1 MQDKYIIKNN
11 CNKTCNYF
19 KVANIEI
26 NNIKMRKLN
35 INNFII
41 ILMLVLPIILNAQK
55 KQDIEAI
62 KEMCGCFEIDFKFSE
77 TFQYSN
83 DSNYSKSKNYN
94 AKALEYAMLIKDE
107 KGHISIQHL
116 LVMGDYVIKHW
127 RQDWIY
133 QNKDLLKYDGN
144 NNWKYISKN
153 KKDVKGQWTQKVFQ
167 VDDSPRYEGSATWV
181 HTDGKSY
188 WENSSYAPLPRREY
202 TKRDDYNVMIRGNRH
217 EITKYGWVHDQDNFK
232 VVKDS
237 ESNSE
242 VIIASEKGLNTYTR
256 VDESKCKE
264 AINWWDEN
272 NEKWSLVLE
281 KWNSIYSKKDDISLR
296 RSVENKPLFSFLFD
310 ENVVKRDEIGLIIDR
325 FVID

>member
-1 MQDKYIIKNN
+1 MK
-11 CNKTCNYF
+11 
-19 KVANIEI
+19 
-26 NNIKMRKLN
+26 KLN
-35 INNFII
+35 INNFLI
-41 ILMLVLPIILNAQK
+41 ILLLVSPIILNAQK

-62 KEMCGCFEIDFKFSE
+62 KKMCGCFEIDFKFSE
-77 TFQYSN
+77 TFQFSN

-107 KGHISIQHL
+107 KDHISIQHL

-133 QNKDLLKYDGN
+133 QNKDFLKYDGN
-144 NNWKYISKN
+144 TNWKYITKT

-181 HTDGKSY
+181 HVDGKSY

-202 TKRDDYNVMIRGNRH
+202 TKRNDYNIMIRGNRH
-217 EITKYGWVHDQDNFK
+217 EITKYGWLHDQDNFK
-232 VVKDS
+232 VVKDL
-237 ESNSE
+237 ESDSE
-242 VIIASEKGLNTYTR
+242 VIIASEKGLNKYTK
-256 VDESKCKE
+256 VDESKCNE
-264 AINWWDEN
+264 AKKWWDEN
-272 NEKWSLVLE
+272 NQKWSFVLN

-296 RSVENKPLFSFLFD
+296 QTVENKPLFSFLFD
-310 ENVVKRDEIGLIIDR
+310 ENVVKRGEIGLIIDR

>member
-1 MQDKYIIKNN
+1 
-11 CNKTCNYF
+11 
-19 KVANIEI
+19 
-26 NNIKMRKLN
+26 MRKLN
-35 INNFII
+35 INNFLI
-41 ILMLVLPIILNAQK
+41 ILLLVSPIILNAQK

-107 KGHISIQHL
+107 KDHISIQHL

-133 QNKDLLKYDGN
+133 QNKDFLKYDGN
-144 NNWKYISKN
+144 TNWKYMSKT

-181 HTDGKSY
+181 HVDGKSY

-202 TKRDDYNVMIRGNRH
+202 TKRDDYNILIRGNRH
-217 EITKYGWVHDQDNFK
+217 EITEYGWLHDQDNFK
-232 VVKDS
+232 LVKDLKS
-237 ESNSE
+237 DSE
-242 VIIASEKGLNTYTR
+242 VIIASEKGLNRYTK
-256 VDESKCKE
+256 VDESKCNE
-264 AINWWDEN
+264 AIKWWDKN
-272 NEKWSLVLE
+272 KEKWSFVLN
-281 KWNSIYSKKDDISLR
+281 KWNSIYSKKDDISLKQT
-296 RSVENKPLFSFLFD
+296 VENKPLFSFLFD

>member
-1 MQDKYIIKNN
+1 
-11 CNKTCNYF
+11 
-19 KVANIEI
+19 
-26 NNIKMRKLN
+26 MRKLN
-35 INNFII
+35 INNFLI
-41 ILMLVLPIILNAQK
+41 ILILVSPIILNAQK

-77 TFQYSN
+77 TFQFSN

-107 KGHISIQHL
+107 KDHISIQHL

-133 QNKDLLKYDGN
+133 QNKDFLKYDGN
-144 NNWKYISKN
+144 TNWKYMSKT

-181 HTDGKSY
+181 HVDGKSY

-202 TKRDDYNVMIRGNRH
+202 TKRNDYNIMIRGNRH
-217 EITKYGWVHDQDNFK
+217 EITKYGWLHDQDNFK
-232 VVKDS
+232 VVKDL
-237 ESNSE
+237 ESDSE
-242 VIIASEKGLNTYTR
+242 VIIASEKGLNKYTK
-256 VDESKCKE
+256 VDESKCNE
-264 AINWWDEN
+264 AKKWWDEN
-272 NEKWSLVLE
+272 NQKWSFVLN
-281 KWNSIYSKKDDISLR
+281 KWNSIYSKKDNISLR
-296 RSVENKPLFSFLFD
+296 QTVENKPLFSFLFE
-310 ENVVKRDEIGLIIDR
+310 ENVVREDEIGLIIDR

>member
-1 MQDKYIIKNN
+1 
-11 CNKTCNYF
+11 
-19 KVANIEI
+19 
-26 NNIKMRKLN
+26 MRKLN
-35 INNFII
+35 IYNLII
-41 ILMLVLPIILNAQK
+41 ILLLVSPIIINAQK

-77 TFQYSN
+77 TFQYIN

-94 AKALEYAMLIKDE
+94 AKALEYAKLIKDE

-116 LVMGDYVIKHW
+116 LVMGDYIIKHW
-127 RQDWIY
+127 RQDWIF

-144 NNWKYISKN
+144 NNWKYISKT

-181 HTDGKSY
+181 HADGKSY

-202 TKRDDYNVMIRGNRH
+202 TKRNDYNIMIRGNRH
-217 EITKYGWVHDQDNFK
+217 EITKDGWVHDQDNFK

-237 ESNSE
+237 ESDSE
-242 VIIASEKGLNTYTR
+242 VIIASEKGINTYTR
-256 VDESKCKE
+256 VDESNCKE
-264 AINWWDEN
+264 AIKWWDEN
-272 NEKWSLVLE
+272 NEKWLLVLE

-296 RSVENKPLFSFLFD
+296 QSVENKPLFSFLFD

>member
-1 MQDKYIIKNN
+1 
-11 CNKTCNYF
+11 
-19 KVANIEI
+19 
-26 NNIKMRKLN
+26 MRKLN
-35 INNFII
+35 INNFLI
-41 ILMLVLPIILNAQK
+41 ILILVSPIILNAQK

-77 TFQYSN
+77 TFQFSN

-107 KGHISIQHL
+107 KDHISIQHL

-133 QNKDLLKYDGN
+133 QNKDFLKYDGN
-144 NNWKYISKN
+144 TNWKYMSKT

-181 HTDGKSY
+181 HVDGKSY

-202 TKRDDYNVMIRGNRH
+202 TKRNDYNIMIRGNRH
-217 EITKYGWVHDQDNFK
+217 EITKYGWLHDQDNFK
-232 VVKDS
+232 VVKDL
-237 ESNSE
+237 ESDYE
-242 VIIASEKGLNTYTR
+242 VIIASEKGLNKYTK
-256 VDESKCKE
+256 VDESKCNE
-264 AINWWDEN
+264 AKKWWDEN
-272 NEKWSLVLE
+272 NQKWSFVLN

-296 RSVENKPLFSFLFD
+296 QTVENKPLFSFLFE
-310 ENVVKRDEIGLIIDR
+310 ENVVREDEIGLIIDR

>member
-1 MQDKYIIKNN
+1 
-11 CNKTCNYF
+11 
-19 KVANIEI
+19 
-26 NNIKMRKLN
+26 
-35 INNFII
+35 
-41 ILMLVLPIILNAQK
+41 MLVLPIILNAQK

-94 AKALEYAMLIKDE
+94 AKALEYAKLIKDE

-202 TKRDDYNVMIRGNRH
+202 TKRDDYNIMIRGNRH

>member
-1 MQDKYIIKNN
+1 
-11 CNKTCNYF
+11 
-19 KVANIEI
+19 
-26 NNIKMRKLN
+26 
-35 INNFII
+35 
-41 ILMLVLPIILNAQK
+41 MLVLPIILNAQK

-94 AKALEYAMLIKDE
+94 AKALEYAKLIKDE

-181 HTDGKSY
+181 HADGKSY

-242 VIIASEKGLNTYTR
+242 LIIASEKGLNTYTR

-296 RSVENKPLFSFLFD
+296 QSVENKPLFSFLFD
-310 ENVVKRDEIGLIIDR
+310 ENVVKKDEIGLIIDR

>member
-1 MQDKYIIKNN
+1 
-11 CNKTCNYF
+11 
-19 KVANIEI
+19 
-26 NNIKMRKLN
+26 
-35 INNFII
+35 
-41 ILMLVLPIILNAQK
+41 MLIFSISSVKAQK

-62 KEMCGCFEIDFKFSE
+62 KQMCGCFEIDFKFSE

-94 AKALEYAMLIKDE
+94 SKALEYAKLIKDE

-144 NNWKYISKN
+144 NNWKYISKA
-153 KKDVKGQWTQKVFQ
+153 KKDVKGQWTQKVYQ
-167 VDDSPRYEGSATWV
+167 VDDSPRYEGSATWL
-181 HTDGKSY
+181 HIDDKSY

-202 TKRDDYNVMIRGNRH
+202 TKRNDYNIMIRGNRH
-217 EITKYGWVHDQDNFK
+217 EITKDGWVHDQDNYK

-237 ESNSE
+237 KNNSE
-242 VIIASEKGLNTYTR
+242 IIIAAEKGLNKYTR
-256 VDESKCKE
+256 VDDSRCNE
-264 AINWWDEN
+264 AISWWSEN
-272 NEKWSLVLE
+272 KTKWLLIRD
-281 KWNSIYSKKDDISLR
+281 KWNSIYSQKDNISLR
-296 RSVENKPLFSFLFD
+296 RSVDSKPLFSFLFD
-310 ENVVKRDEIGLIIDR
+310 ENVIKKEEIGLIIDT

>member
-1 MQDKYIIKNN
+1 
-11 CNKTCNYF
+11 
-19 KVANIEI
+19 
-26 NNIKMRKLN
+26 MRKLN

-41 ILMLVLPIILNAQK
+41 TLLLVLPIILNAQK
-55 KQDIEAI
+55 KQDNEAI

-94 AKALEYAMLIKDE
+94 AKALEYAKLIKDE

-181 HTDGKSY
+181 HADGKSY

-202 TKRDDYNVMIRGNRH
+202 TKRNDYNVMIRGNRH

>member
-1 MQDKYIIKNN
+1 
-11 CNKTCNYF
+11 
-19 KVANIEI
+19 
-26 NNIKMRKLN
+26 MRKLN

-41 ILMLVLPIILNAQK
+41 TLLLVLPIILNAQK
-55 KQDIEAI
+55 KQDNEAI

-94 AKALEYAMLIKDE
+94 AKALEYAKLIKDE

-181 HTDGKSY
+181 HADGKSY

-232 VVKDS
+232 VVRDS

>member
-1 MQDKYIIKNN
+1 
-11 CNKTCNYF
+11 
-19 KVANIEI
+19 
-26 NNIKMRKLN
+26 MRKLN
-35 INNFII
+35 INNLII
-41 ILMLVLPIILNAQK
+41 ILLLVSPIITNAQK

-94 AKALEYAMLIKDE
+94 AKALEYAKLIKDE
-107 KGHISIQHL
+107 KDHISIQHL
-116 LVMGDYVIKHW
+116 LVMGDYIIKHW
-127 RQDWIY
+127 RQDWVF

-144 NNWKYISKN
+144 NNWKYISKT
-153 KKDVKGQWTQKVFQ
+153 KQDVKGQWTQKVFQ

-181 HTDGKSY
+181 HADGKSY

-202 TKRDDYNVMIRGNRH
+202 TKRNDYNIMIRGNRH
-217 EITKYGWVHDQDNFK
+217 EITKDGWVHDQDNFK

-237 ESNSE
+237 ESDSE
-242 VIIASEKGLNTYTR
+242 VIIASEKGINTYTR
-256 VDESKCKE
+256 VDESNCKE
-264 AINWWDEN
+264 AIKWWDEN
-272 NEKWSLVLE
+272 NEKWLLVLE

-296 RSVENKPLFSFLFD
+296 QSVENKPLFSFLFD

>member
-1 MQDKYIIKNN
+1 
-11 CNKTCNYF
+11 
-19 KVANIEI
+19 
-26 NNIKMRKLN
+26 
-35 INNFII
+35 
-41 ILMLVLPIILNAQK
+41 MLVLPIILNAQK

-94 AKALEYAMLIKDE
+94 AKALEYAKLIKDE

-181 HTDGKSY
+181 HADGRSY

-202 TKRDDYNVMIRGNRH
+202 TKRDDYNIMIRGNRH

>member
-1 MQDKYIIKNN
+1 
-11 CNKTCNYF
+11 
-19 KVANIEI
+19 
-26 NNIKMRKLN
+26 
-35 INNFII
+35 
-41 ILMLVLPIILNAQK
+41 MLVLPIILNAQK

-94 AKALEYAMLIKDE
+94 AKALEYAKLIKDE

-116 LVMGDYVIKHW
+116 LVMGEYVIKHW

-181 HTDGKSY
+181 HADGRSY

-202 TKRDDYNVMIRGNRH
+202 TKRDDYNIMIRGNRH

-232 VVKDS
+232 VVRDS

-256 VDESKCKE
+256 VDESNCKE

>member
-1 MQDKYIIKNN
+1 
-11 CNKTCNYF
+11 
-19 KVANIEI
+19 
-26 NNIKMRKLN
+26 MRKLN
-35 INNFII
+35 IYNLII
-41 ILMLVLPIILNAQK
+41 ILLLVSPIIINAQK

-77 TFQYSN
+77 TFQYIN

-94 AKALEYAMLIKDE
+94 AKALEYAKLIKDE
-107 KGHISIQHL
+107 KDHISIQHL
-116 LVMGDYVIKHW
+116 LVMGAYIIKHW
-127 RQDWIY
+127 RQDWVF

-144 NNWKYISKN
+144 NNWKYVSKT
-153 KKDVKGQWTQKVFQ
+153 KQDVKGQWTQKVFQ

-181 HTDGKSY
+181 HADGKSY

-202 TKRDDYNVMIRGNRH
+202 TKRNDYNIMIRGNRH
-217 EITKYGWVHDQDNFK
+217 EITKDGWVHDQDNFK

-237 ESNSE
+237 ESDSE
-242 VIIASEKGLNTYTR
+242 VIIASEKGINTYTR
-256 VDESKCKE
+256 VDESNCKE
-264 AINWWDEN
+264 AIKWWDEN
-272 NEKWSLVLE
+272 NEKWLLVLE

-296 RSVENKPLFSFLFD
+296 QSVENKPLFSFLFD

>member
-1 MQDKYIIKNN
+1 
-11 CNKTCNYF
+11 
-19 KVANIEI
+19 
-26 NNIKMRKLN
+26 MRKLN
-35 INNFII
+35 INNLII
-41 ILMLVLPIILNAQK
+41 ILLLVSPIITNAQK

-94 AKALEYAMLIKDE
+94 AKALEYAKLIKDE

-116 LVMGDYVIKHW
+116 LVMGDYIIKHW
-127 RQDWIY
+127 RQDWIF
-133 QNKDLLKYDGN
+133 QNRDLLKYDGN
-144 NNWKYISKN
+144 NTWKYISKT

-181 HTDGKSY
+181 HADGKSY

-202 TKRDDYNVMIRGNRH
+202 TKRNDYNIMIRGNRH
-217 EITKYGWVHDQDNFK
+217 EITEDGWVHDQDNFK

-237 ESNSE
+237 ESDSE
-242 VIIASEKGLNTYTR
+242 VIIASEKGINSYTR
-256 VDESKCKE
+256 VDESNCKE
-264 AINWWDEN
+264 AIKWWDEN
-272 NEKWSLVLE
+272 NEKWLLVLE

-296 RSVENKPLFSFLFD
+296 QSVENKPLFSFLFD

>member
-1 MQDKYIIKNN
+1 
-11 CNKTCNYF
+11 
-19 KVANIEI
+19 
-26 NNIKMRKLN
+26 MRKLN
-35 INNFII
+35 INNLII
-41 ILMLVLPIILNAQK
+41 ILLLVSPIITNAQK

-94 AKALEYAMLIKDE
+94 AKALEYAKLIKDE
-107 KGHISIQHL
+107 KDHISIQHL
-116 LVMGDYVIKHW
+116 LVMGDYIIKHW
-127 RQDWIY
+127 RQDWVF

-144 NNWKYISKN
+144 NNWKYISKT
-153 KKDVKGQWTQKVFQ
+153 KQDVKGQWTQKVFQ

-181 HTDGKSY
+181 HADGKSY

-202 TKRDDYNVMIRGNRH
+202 TKRNDYNIMIRGNRH
-217 EITKYGWVHDQDNFK
+217 EITEDGWVHDQDNFK

-237 ESNSE
+237 ESDSE
-242 VIIASEKGLNTYTR
+242 VIIASEKGINTYTR
-256 VDESKCKE
+256 VDESNCKE
-264 AINWWDEN
+264 AIKWWDEN
-272 NEKWSLVLE
+272 NEKWLLVLE

-296 RSVENKPLFSFLFD
+296 QSVENKPLFSFLFD

>member
-1 MQDKYIIKNN
+1 
-11 CNKTCNYF
+11 
-19 KVANIEI
+19 
-26 NNIKMRKLN
+26 MRKLN
-35 INNFII
+35 INNLII
-41 ILMLVLPIILNAQK
+41 ILLLVSPIITNAQK

-94 AKALEYAMLIKDE
+94 AKALEYAKLIKDE

-116 LVMGDYVIKHW
+116 LVMGDYIIKHW
-127 RQDWIY
+127 RQDWIF

-144 NNWKYISKN
+144 NNWKYISKT
-153 KKDVKGQWTQKVFQ
+153 KQDVKGQWTQKVFQ

-181 HTDGKSY
+181 HADGKSY

-202 TKRDDYNVMIRGNRH
+202 TKRNDYNIMIRGNRH
-217 EITKYGWVHDQDNFK
+217 EITEDGWVHDQDNFK

-237 ESNSE
+237 ESDSE
-242 VIIASEKGLNTYTR
+242 VIIASEKGINSYTR
-256 VDESKCKE
+256 VDESNCKE
-264 AINWWDEN
+264 AIKWWDEN
-272 NEKWSLVLE
+272 NEKWLLVLE

-296 RSVENKPLFSFLFD
+296 QSVENKPLFSFLFD

>member
-1 MQDKYIIKNN
+1 
-11 CNKTCNYF
+11 
-19 KVANIEI
+19 
-26 NNIKMRKLN
+26 MRKLN
-35 INNFII
+35 IKNFII
-41 ILMLVLPIILNAQK
+41 ILLLFSNITVSAQK
-55 KQDIEAI
+55 TKDIEAI

-94 AKALEYAMLIKDE
+94 SKALEYAKLIKDE

-144 NNWKYISKN
+144 NNWKYKSKT
-153 KKDVKGQWTQKVFQ
+153 KRAVKGQWTQKVFQ

-181 HTDGKSY
+181 HIDGKSY

-202 TKRDDYNVMIRGNRH
+202 TKRDDYNIMIRGNRH
-217 EITKYGWVHDQDNFK
+217 EITNDGWIHDQDNYKVIKDFK
-232 VVKDS
+232 SD
-237 ESNSE
+237 SE
-242 VIIASEKGLNTYTR
+242 VIIASEKGFNKYTR
-256 VDESKCKE
+256 VDESKCNA
-264 AINWWDEN
+264 AIDWWDKN
-272 NEKWSLVLE
+272 NVKWSFVLD
-281 KWNSIYSKKDDISLR
+281 KWNSIYSQKENISLR
-296 RSVENKPLFSFLFD
+296 KSIENKPLFSFLFD
-310 ENVVKRDEIGLIIDR
+310 ENIVDKDEIGLIIDK

>member
-1 MQDKYIIKNN
+1 
-11 CNKTCNYF
+11 
-19 KVANIEI
+19 
-26 NNIKMRKLN
+26 MRKLN
-35 INNFII
+35 INNLII
-41 ILMLVLPIILNAQK
+41 ILLLVSPIITNAQK

-94 AKALEYAMLIKDE
+94 AKALEYAKLIKDE

-116 LVMGDYVIKHW
+116 LVMGDYIIKHW
-127 RQDWIY
+127 RQDWVF

-144 NNWKYISKN
+144 NNWKYISKT

-181 HTDGKSY
+181 HADGKSY

-202 TKRDDYNVMIRGNRH
+202 TKRNDYNIMIRGNRH
-217 EITKYGWVHDQDNFK
+217 EITKDGWVHDQDNFK

-237 ESNSE
+237 ESDSE
-242 VIIASEKGLNTYTR
+242 LIIASEKGINSYTR
-256 VDESKCKE
+256 VDESNCKE
-264 AINWWDEN
+264 AIKWWDEN
-272 NEKWSLVLE
+272 NEKWLLVLE

-296 RSVENKPLFSFLFD
+296 KSVENKPLFSFLFD

>member
-1 MQDKYIIKNN
+1 
-11 CNKTCNYF
+11 
-19 KVANIEI
+19 
-26 NNIKMRKLN
+26 MRKLN

-41 ILMLVLPIILNAQK
+41 TLLLVLPIILNAQK

-94 AKALEYAMLIKDE
+94 AKALEYAKLIKDE

-242 VIIASEKGLNTYTR
+242 EIIASEKGLNTYTR

>member
-1 MQDKYIIKNN
+1 
-11 CNKTCNYF
+11 
-19 KVANIEI
+19 
-26 NNIKMRKLN
+26 MRKLN
-35 INNFII
+35 INNLII
-41 ILMLVLPIILNAQK
+41 ILLLVSPIITNAQK

-77 TFQYSN
+77 TFQYIN

-94 AKALEYAMLIKDE
+94 AKALEYAKLIKDE
-107 KGHISIQHL
+107 KDHISIQHL
-116 LVMGDYVIKHW
+116 LVMGDYIIKHW
-127 RQDWIY
+127 RQDWVF

-144 NNWKYISKN
+144 NNWKYISKT

-181 HTDGKSY
+181 HADGKSY

-202 TKRDDYNVMIRGNRH
+202 TKRNDYNIMIRGNRH
-217 EITKYGWVHDQDNFK
+217 EITKDGWVHDQDNFK

-237 ESNSE
+237 ESDSE
-242 VIIASEKGLNTYTR
+242 VIIASEKGINSYTR
-256 VDESKCKE
+256 VDESNCKE
-264 AINWWDEN
+264 AIKWWDEN
-272 NEKWSLVLE
+272 NEKWLLVLE

-296 RSVENKPLFSFLFD
+296 QSVENKPLFSFLFD

>member
-1 MQDKYIIKNN
+1 
-11 CNKTCNYF
+11 
-19 KVANIEI
+19 
-26 NNIKMRKLN
+26 MRKLN

-41 ILMLVLPIILNAQK
+41 TLLLVLPIILNAQK
-55 KQDIEAI
+55 KQDNEAI

-94 AKALEYAMLIKDE
+94 AKALEYAKLIKDE

>member
-1 MQDKYIIKNN
+1 
-11 CNKTCNYF
+11 
-19 KVANIEI
+19 
-26 NNIKMRKLN
+26 MRKLN
-35 INNFII
+35 INNFLI
-41 ILMLVLPIILNAQK
+41 ILILVSPIILNAQK

-77 TFQYSN
+77 TFQFSN

-107 KGHISIQHL
+107 KDHISIQHL

-133 QNKDLLKYDGN
+133 QNKDFLKYDGN
-144 NNWKYISKN
+144 TNWKYMSKT

-181 HTDGKSY
+181 HVDGKSY

-202 TKRDDYNVMIRGNRH
+202 TKRNDYNIMIRGNRH
-217 EITKYGWVHDQDNFK
+217 EITKYGWLHDQDNFK
-232 VVKDS
+232 VVKDL
-237 ESNSE
+237 ESDSE
-242 VIIASEKGLNTYTR
+242 VIIASEKGLNKYTK
-256 VDESKCKE
+256 VDESKCNE
-264 AINWWDEN
+264 AKKWWDEN
-272 NEKWSLVLE
+272 NQKWSFVLN
-281 KWNSIYSKKDDISLR
+281 KWNSIYSKKDDISLKQT
-296 RSVENKPLFSFLFD
+296 VENKPLFSFLFD

>member
-41 ILMLVLPIILNAQK
+41 TLLLVLPIILNAQK

-94 AKALEYAMLIKDE
+94 AKALEYAKLIKDE

-181 HTDGKSY
+181 HADGKSY

>member
-1 MQDKYIIKNN
+1 
-11 CNKTCNYF
+11 
-19 KVANIEI
+19 
-26 NNIKMRKLN
+26 MRKLN
-35 INNFII
+35 INNLII
-41 ILMLVLPIILNAQK
+41 ILLLVSSIITNAQK

-94 AKALEYAMLIKDE
+94 AKALEYAKLIKDE

-116 LVMGDYVIKHW
+116 LVMGDYIIKHW
-127 RQDWIY
+127 RQDWIF

-144 NNWKYISKN
+144 NNWKYISKT

-202 TKRDDYNVMIRGNRH
+202 TKRNDYNIMIRGNRH
-217 EITKYGWVHDQDNFK
+217 EITEDGWVHDQDNFK
-232 VVKDS
+232 VVKNLESDS
-237 ESNSE
+237 EE
-242 VIIASEKGLNTYTR
+242 IIASEKGVNIYTR
-256 VDESKCKE
+256 VDESNCKE

-272 NEKWSLVLE
+272 NEKWLLVLE
-281 KWNSIYSKKDDISLR
+281 KWNTIYSKKDDISLR
-296 RSVENKPLFSFLFD
+296 KSVENKPLFSFLFD
-310 ENVVKRDEIGLIIDR
+310 ENLVKRDKIGLIIDR

>member
-1 MQDKYIIKNN
+1 
-11 CNKTCNYF
+11 
-19 KVANIEI
+19 
-26 NNIKMRKLN
+26 MRKLN
-35 INNFII
+35 INNFLI
-41 ILMLVLPIILNAQK
+41 ILLLVSPIILNAQK

-77 TFQYSN
+77 TFQFSN

-107 KGHISIQHL
+107 KDHISIQHL

-133 QNKDLLKYDGN
+133 QNKDFLKYDGN
-144 NNWKYISKN
+144 TNWKYITKT

-181 HTDGKSY
+181 HVDGKSY

-202 TKRDDYNVMIRGNRH
+202 TKRNDYNIMIRGNRH
-217 EITKYGWVHDQDNFK
+217 EITKYGWLHDQDNFK
-232 VVKDS
+232 VVKDL
-237 ESNSE
+237 ESDSE
-242 VIIASEKGLNTYTR
+242 VIIASEKGLNKYTK
-256 VDESKCKE
+256 VDESKCNE
-264 AINWWDEN
+264 AKKWWDEN
-272 NEKWSLVLE
+272 NQKWSFVLN

-296 RSVENKPLFSFLFD
+296 QTVENKPLFSFLFE
-310 ENVVKRDEIGLIIDR
+310 ENVVREDEIGLIIDR

>member
-1 MQDKYIIKNN
+1 
-11 CNKTCNYF
+11 
-19 KVANIEI
+19 
-26 NNIKMRKLN
+26 
-35 INNFII
+35 
-41 ILMLVLPIILNAQK
+41 MLVLPIILNAQK

-77 TFQYSN
+77 TFQYIN

-94 AKALEYAMLIKDE
+94 AKALEYAKLIKDE

-116 LVMGDYVIKHW
+116 LVMGDYIIKHW
-127 RQDWIY
+127 RQDWIF

-144 NNWKYISKN
+144 NTWKYISKT

-181 HTDGKSY
+181 HADGKSY

-202 TKRDDYNVMIRGNRH
+202 TKRNDYNIMIRGNRH
-217 EITKYGWVHDQDNFK
+217 EITKDGWVHDQDNFK

-237 ESNSE
+237 ESDSE
-242 VIIASEKGLNTYTR
+242 VIIASEKGINTYTR
-256 VDESKCKE
+256 VDESNCKE
-264 AINWWDEN
+264 AIKWWDEN
-272 NEKWSLVLE
+272 NEKWLLVLE

-296 RSVENKPLFSFLFD
+296 QSVENKPLFSFLFD

>member
-1 MQDKYIIKNN
+1 
-11 CNKTCNYF
+11 
-19 KVANIEI
+19 
-26 NNIKMRKLN
+26 MRKLN
-35 INNFII
+35 INNLII
-41 ILMLVLPIILNAQK
+41 ILLLVSPIITNAQK

-94 AKALEYAMLIKDE
+94 AKALEYAKLIKDE
-107 KGHISIQHL
+107 KDHISIQHL
-116 LVMGDYVIKHW
+116 LVMGDYIIKHW
-127 RQDWIY
+127 RQDWIF
-133 QNKDLLKYDGN
+133 QNRDLLKYDGN
-144 NNWKYISKN
+144 NTWKYISKT

-181 HTDGKSY
+181 HVDGKSY

-202 TKRDDYNVMIRGNRH
+202 TKRNDYNIMIRGNRH
-217 EITKYGWVHDQDNFK
+217 EITEDGWVHDQDNFK

-237 ESNSE
+237 ESDSE
-242 VIIASEKGLNTYTR
+242 VIIASEKGFNSYTR
-256 VDESKCKE
+256 VDESNCKE
-264 AINWWDEN
+264 AIKWWDEN
-272 NEKWSLVLE
+272 NEKWLLVLE

-296 RSVENKPLFSFLFD
+296 QSVENKPLFSFLFD

>member
-1 MQDKYIIKNN
+1 
-11 CNKTCNYF
+11 
-19 KVANIEI
+19 
-26 NNIKMRKLN
+26 MRKLN
-35 INNFII
+35 INNLII
-41 ILMLVLPIILNAQK
+41 ILLLVSPIITNAQK

-94 AKALEYAMLIKDE
+94 AKALEYAKLIKDE

-116 LVMGDYVIKHW
+116 LVMGDYIIKHW
-127 RQDWIY
+127 RQDWIF

-144 NNWKYISKN
+144 NTWKYISKT
-153 KKDVKGQWTQKVFQ
+153 KQDVKGQWTQKVFQ

-181 HTDGKSY
+181 HADGKSY

-202 TKRDDYNVMIRGNRH
+202 TKRNDYNIMIRGNRH
-217 EITKYGWVHDQDNFK
+217 EITEDGWVHDQDNFK

-237 ESNSE
+237 ESDSE
-242 VIIASEKGLNTYTR
+242 VIIASEKGINTYTR
-256 VDESKCKE
+256 VDESNCKE
-264 AINWWDEN
+264 AIKWWDEN
-272 NEKWSLVLE
+272 NEKWLLVLE

-296 RSVENKPLFSFLFD
+296 QSVENKPLFSFLFD